1 MNENANEVKLNEK
14 VITKEEFQQV
24 QQTLEGQK
32 DVKIIQTGKDEYR
45 TRIQD

>member
-1 MNENANEVKLNEK
+1 MEDKKEVKLNEK
-14 VITKEEFQQV
+14 TISQEEFQQV

-45 TRIQD
+45 TRVQD